1 MKNTIPPISVQ
12 LYSVREA
19 STKDFDQVLDLIA
32 KIGFKGVEPFNLFFK
47 SPADFKKQVN
57 DLGMEVSSTHFPWA
71 NRSRDIGKVADIV
84 NTLGLSRVP
93 GGFGPDD
100 FKDMDTLKRTIDST
114 QHLVDAL
121 KPYDMTLFLHN
132 HYWEFQPIDGRT
144 GYHYLQDAVP
154 DVEFEIDTYWAANSG
169 NNDPAAEVARVRE
182 RTPLA
187 HIKDGPLIRD
197 QPHVAVGSGAMDF
210 KAIFAAVD
218 PEVFEWAVVELDN
231 CATDM
236 FTALALSYKFL
247 TENNMA
253 TGNG

>member
-47 SPADFKKQVN
+47 NPADFKKQVN
-57 DLGMEVSSTHFPWA
+57 DLGMKVSSTHFPWA

-154 DVEFEIDTYWAANSG
+154 DVEFEIDTYWAANFG
-169 NNDPAAEVARVRE
+169 NNDPRCGGGQSAR
-182 RTPLA
+182 A
-187 HIKDGPLIRD
+187 HAI
-197 QPHVAVGSGAMDF
+197 GA
-210 KAIFAAVD
+210 
-218 PEVFEWAVVELDN
+218 
-231 CATDM
+231 
-236 FTALALSYKFL
+236 Y
-247 TENNMA
+247 
-253 TGNG
+253 